1 MWVESRVINCEFVMD
16 FVFCKPFSV
25 CCQSTELSGLMSF
38 TLRPTDLRSVGETV
52 FYVTNPE
59 LFWDELCDY
68 I

>member
-1 MWVESRVINCEFVMD
+1 MD